1 MTAPARR
8 ATLPSVTTIELV
20 GVTLTRG
27 GQRSLD
33 DVHLRVGS
41 GERMIVLGPSGA
53 GKTTLLR
60 VVAGLETPTAG
71 SVLLDGEDV
80 TALPTRIRDVA
91 MVTQEASLQPHLDV
105 EGNVAFPLTVHR
117 LGATEISERV
127 HAEARVFSLEGL
139 LHRRP
144 RTLSAG
150 QQHDVALARSLV
162 RRGSILLLDEP
173 LARVDAH
180 RRDALLHQ
188 LREVQRGYG
197 VTLLAATNDQ
207 RVAMSLADRLA
218 ILHAGRLVQ
227 VGTPAEV
234 YDRPASTF
242 VAGFLGSPGMNLLP
256 GRVRRAASGVRIEA
270 GPLRLRSFAPRVT
283 DLAGRDV
290 VVGIRPTDLH
300 RPAPGDGRV
309 VLEEPVVRT
318 AFLGAEVEVAVAAGD
333 GRELVAH
340 LPRPIPAVGSL
351 LRLAL
356 APRHVH
362 LFATDGPALV
372 HGGDDPRP
380 VSRATPR
387 SSGPRQ

>member
-1 MTAPARR
+1 
-8 ATLPSVTTIELV
+8 VTTIELV
-20 GVTLTRG
+20 GVTLSRG

-33 DVHLRVGS
+33 DVHLRVDS
-41 GERMIVLGPSGA
+41 GERVVVLGPSGA

-60 VVAGLETPTAG
+60 VVAGLEAPTAG
-71 SVLLDGEDV
+71 TILLDGQDV
-80 TALPTRIRDVA
+80 TALPTRVRDVS
-91 MVTQEASLQPHLDV
+91 MVTQEVSLQPHLDV
-105 EGNVAFPLTVHR
+105 ERNVAFPLTVHHLAR
-117 LGATEISERV
+117 DEIDERV

-180 RRDALLHQ
+180 RRDTL
-188 LREVQRGYG
+188 LRELRDVQRGYG

-218 ILHAGRLVQ
+218 ILHGGRVVQ
-227 VGTPAEV
+227 VDTPHEV
-234 YDRPASTF
+234 YQRPATTF
-242 VAGFLGSPGMNLLP
+242 VAGFLGDPGMNLLP
-256 GRVRRAASGVRIEA
+256 GRVRPAVTGVRIEA
-270 GPLRLRSFAPRVT
+270 GPLRLRSFAPSVT

-290 VVGIRPTDLH
+290 VVGIRPADLRVPTD
-300 RPAPGDGRV
+300 GDRV
-309 VLEEPVVRT
+309 VIEEPVART

-333 GRELVAH
+333 GRELIAH
-340 LPRPIPAVGSL
+340 LPRPIPAIGSL

-356 APRHVH
+356 APRDVH
-362 LFATDGPALV
+362 LFAPDGPALA
-372 HGGDDPRP
+372 HG
-380 VSRATPR
+380 V
-387 SSGPRQ
+387 

>member
-1 MTAPARR
+1 
-8 ATLPSVTTIELV
+8 VTSIELV
-20 GVTLTRG
+20 GVTLSRG

-33 DVHLRVGS
+33 DVHLRVAS
-41 GERMIVLGPSGA
+41 GERLVVLGPSGA

-60 VVAGLETPTAG
+60 VVAGLESPTAG
-71 SVLLDGEDV
+71 SILLDGRDV
-80 TALPTRIRDVA
+80 TALPTRVRDVS

-105 EGNVAFPLTVHR
+105 ERNVAFPLTVHH
-117 LGATEISERV
+117 LAPDEIDDRV
-127 HAEARVFSLEGL
+127 HAEARVFSLENL

-180 RRDALLHQ
+180 RRDALLQQ

-227 VGTPAEV
+227 VDPPQEV
-234 YDRPASTF
+234 FQRPATAF
-242 VAGFLGSPGMNLLP
+242 VASFLGSPGMNLLP
-256 GRVRRAASGVRIEA
+256 GRVRPAVSGVRIEA
-270 GPLRLRSFAPRVT
+270 GPLRLRSFAPAVT
-283 DLAGRDV
+283 DLAGRAV
-290 VVGIRPTDLH
+290 LVGIRPTDLH
-300 RPAPGDGRV
+300 VATDGDARV
-309 VLEEPVVRT
+309 VIEEPVVRT
-318 AFLGAEVEVAVAAGD
+318 AFLGPEVEVALAAGD
-333 GRELVAH
+333 GDGELVAH
-340 LPRPIPAVGSL
+340 LPRPLPAVGSL

-356 APRHVH
+356 APRDVH
-362 LFATDGPALV
+362 LFAPDGPALA
-372 HGGDDPRP
+372 HG
-380 VSRATPR
+380 V
-387 SSGPRQ
+387 